1 MCHMTR
7 VSSSWT
13 LFNKEEQITNSLTPI
28 KNRKKEMSLTLNVW
42 GGGCRYSGL
51 TRRVG
56 GVRNCSRKTRAE
68 NRICFSLG
76 LDEWFT

>member
-7 VSSSWT
+7 GYPPALGHCST
-13 LFNKEEQITNSLTPI
+13 
-28 KNRKKEMSLTLNVW
+28 KKSKSRLSLTLNVW